1 MLSELWLSQKYLRAG
16 KREKI
21 VSITALISMIG
32 IGIGVMVL
40 IVVISVMSGFD
51 RFLEDKMI
59 GTNAHLSLEF
69 YPPSKNPDQA
79 SRAMDKLKTLPYVLG
94 ASPFIDGQAL
104 VKDGKL
110 IFGVQVRGI
119 DPKLQA
125 ETSKINEYLKSG
137 NYDFVGNEAALGGEL
152 AFRLGLSVGDTVS
165 LISPVTL
172 EKTDFYVKGIFNSG
186 MYLYDS
192 NLVLTGIKG
201 AQDFYKMPNMA
212 SGIAVK
218 VKDLY
223 KVDNIKEKLYR
234 DLSGFGPI
242 QVRTWIDAN
251 KNFLEALKL
260 EKIVMFVVV
269 TMTTVVAAFGIVGT
283 LIMSVMSRVKDIGI
297 LRSVGA
303 KTKSILQIFIFQ
315 GMAIG
320 LTGIFLGLVAGVSL
334 ALSLDKVVDLISR
347 IIGRSLIPQDI
358 YYFNRIP
365 VNINAGD
372 VSLIVIS
379 ALIITLAASIYP
391 AYYAAR
397 IVPSEALRH
406 E

>member
-1 MLSELWLSQKYLRAG
+1 MFSELWLSQRYLRAG
-16 KREKI
+16 KKEKI
-21 VSITALISMIG
+21 ISITALISVIG
-32 IGIGVMVL
+32 IAIGVMVL
-40 IVVISVMSGFD
+40 IVVISVMTGFD
-51 RFLEDKMI
+51 RFLEDKMV

-69 YPPSKNPDQA
+69 YGGSKDPN
-79 SRAMDKLKTLPYVLG
+79 RVIDKLKTLPYVLG
-94 ASPFIDGQAL
+94 ASPFINGQAL
-104 VKDGKL
+104 VKNGKS
-110 IFGVQVRGI
+110 IFGVEVRGI

-125 ETSKINEYLKSG
+125 QTSKIDEYLKLGS
-137 NYDFVGNEAALGGEL
+137 YDLTGNEVAVGQEL
-152 AFRLGLSVGDTVS
+152 ALRLGFAVGDSIS

-172 EKTDFYVKGIFNSG
+172 AKTDFYIKGIFNSG

-192 NLVLTGIKG
+192 SLILTSIKG
-201 AQDFYKMPNMA
+201 AQDFYKMPDLV

-218 VKDLY
+218 VDNIY
-223 KVDNIKEKLYR
+223 KVDDVKEKLYR
-234 DLSGFGPI
+234 DLTGFGTY
-242 QVRTWIDAN
+242 QARTWIDAN

-260 EKIVMFVVV
+260 EKVVMFIVV

-283 LIMSVMSRVKDIGI
+283 LIMSVMGRIKDIGI

-320 LTGIFLGLVAGVSL
+320 LAGILLGLIGGISL

-365 VNINAGD
+365 VNINTSD
-372 VSLIVIS
+372 ISLIVIC
-379 ALIITLAASIYP
+379 ALFITLFASIYP
-391 AYYAAR
+391 AYYATR
-397 IVPSEALRH
+397 IIPSEAVRH

>member
-1 MLSELWLSQKYLRAG
+1 MFCELWLSQRYLRAG
-16 KREKI
+16 KKEKI
-21 VSITALISMIG
+21 ISITALISIIG

-51 RFLEDKMI
+51 RFLEDKMV

-69 YPPSKNPDQA
+69 YGGSKDPYLA
-79 SRAMDKLKTLPYVLG
+79 IDKLKTLPYVLG

-104 VKDGKL
+104 VKNDKS
-110 IFGVQVRGI
+110 IFGAEVRGI
-119 DPKLQA
+119 DPKLQI
-125 ETSKINEYLKSG
+125 ETSKINEYIKLGS
-137 NYDFVGNEAALGGEL
+137 YDFAGNQVAIGQEL
-152 AFRLGLSVGDTVS
+152 AMRLGLSVGDSIS

-172 EKTDFYVKGIFNSG
+172 AKTDFLIKGIFNSG

-192 NLVLTGIKG
+192 SLILTSIKG
-201 AQDFYKMPNMA
+201 AQDFYKIGDKV

-218 VKDLY
+218 VDNVY
-223 KVDNIKEKLYR
+223 KVEAIKEKLYR
-234 DLSGFGPI
+234 DFTGFGTY

-260 EKIVMFVVV
+260 EKIVMFIVV
-269 TMTTVVAAFGIVGT
+269 TMTTVVAAFGIVST
-283 LIMSVMSRVKDIGI
+283 LIMSVMSRIKDIGI

-303 KTKSILQIFIFQ
+303 KTKSILQIFVFQ

-320 LTGIFLGLVAGVSL
+320 IIGIILGVTAGVSL
-334 ALSLDKVVDLISR
+334 ALSLDKVVDLISS
-347 IIGRSLIPQDI
+347 IIGRQLIPPDI

-365 VNINAGD
+365 VNINTGD
-372 VSLIVIS
+372 ISLILIS
-379 ALIITLAASIYP
+379 ALVITLVASIYP
-391 AYYAAR
+391 AYYATK
-397 IVPSEALRH
+397 IIPSEALRH

>member
-1 MLSELWLSQKYLRAG
+1 MLLELWLSQRYLRAG
-16 KREKI
+16 KKEKI
-21 VSITALISMIG
+21 ISITALISMIG

-51 RFLEDKMI
+51 RFLEDKMV

-69 YPPSKNPDQA
+69 FGGSKDPS
-79 SRAMDKLKTLPYVLG
+79 RVIDKLKTFSYVKG
-94 ASPFIDGQAL
+94 AAPFIDGQAL
-104 VKDGKL
+104 VRSGKS
-110 IFGVQVRGI
+110 IFGVEVRGI

-125 ETSKINEYLKSG
+125 EISKINEYLKLGSY
-137 NYDFVGNEAALGGEL
+137 NLAGNEAAIGEEL
-152 AFRLGLSVGDTVS
+152 ALRLNLAIGDRIS

-172 EKTDFYVKGIFNSG
+172 AKTDFNIKGIFNSG

-192 NLVLTGIKG
+192 SLILTSIKG
-201 AQDFYKMPNMA
+201 AQDFYKIPDA
-212 SGIAVK
+212 VSGIAI
-218 VKDLY
+218 
-223 KVDNIKEKLYR
+223 KVDNIYKVEDVKEKLYR
-234 DLSGFGPI
+234 DLKGFGTY
-242 QVRTWIDAN
+242 QARTWVDAN
-251 KNFLEALKL
+251 RNFLEALKL
-260 EKIVMFVVV
+260 EKIVMFIVV

-283 LIMSVMSRVKDIGI
+283 LIMSVMSRIKDIGI

-320 LTGIFLGLVAGVSL
+320 LTGILLGLAGGISL
-334 ALSLDKVVDLISR
+334 AFSLDKVVDLISR

-365 VNINAGD
+365 VNINGADIG
-372 VSLIVIS
+372 LIVIS
-379 ALIITLAASIYP
+379 ALVITLLASIYP
-391 AYYAAR
+391 AYYATR
-397 IVPSEALRH
+397 IIPSEAVRH

>member
-1 MLSELWLSQKYLRAG
+1 MFSELWLSQRYLRAG
-16 KREKI
+16 KKEKI
-21 VSITALISMIG
+21 ISVTALISVIG

-51 RFLEDKMI
+51 RFLEDKMV

-69 YPPSKNPDQA
+69 YGNLKNPYQA
-79 SRAMDKLKTLPYVLG
+79 MEKLKILPYVKNT
-94 ASPFIDGQAL
+94 SPFIDGQAL
-104 VKDGKL
+104 VKNGKYF
-110 IFGVQVRGI
+110 FGVEVRGI

-125 ETSKINEYLKSG
+125 ETSKINEYLKLGSYDLIG
-137 NYDFVGNEAALGGEL
+137 NQVAIGQEL
-152 AFRLGLSVGDTVS
+152 ALRLNLSVGDSIS

-172 EKTDFYVKGIFNSG
+172 TKTDFLIKGIFNSG

-192 NLVLTGIKG
+192 SLILTSLKA
-201 AQDFYKMPNMA
+201 AQDFYKMPDKV
-212 SGIAVK
+212 SGIAVR
-218 VKDLY
+218 VDNVY
-223 KVDNIKEKLYR
+223 KVNEIKGRLYR
-234 DLSGFGPI
+234 DFVGFGTY
-242 QVRTWIDAN
+242 QARTWIDAN

-269 TMTTVVAAFGIVGT
+269 TMTTVVAAFGIVST
-283 LIMSVMSRVKDIGI
+283 LIMSVMSRIKDIGI

-320 LTGIFLGLVAGVSL
+320 TIGILLGLTAGVSL
-334 ALSLDKVVDLISR
+334 ALSLDKVVDLISC
-347 IIGRSLIPQDI
+347 IIGRALIPQDV

-365 VNINAGD
+365 VNINTAD
-372 VSLIVIS
+372 ISVIVIS
-379 ALIITLAASIYP
+379 ALMITLIASIYP
-391 AYYAAR
+391 AYYATR
-397 IVPSEALRH
+397 IIPSEALRH

>member
-1 MLSELWLSQKYLRAG
+1 MFSELWLSQRYLRAG
-16 KREKI
+16 KKEKI
-21 VSITALISMIG
+21 ISITALISVIG
-32 IGIGVMVL
+32 ISIGVMVL
-40 IVVISVMSGFD
+40 IVVISVMTGFD
-51 RFLEDKMI
+51 RFLEDKMV

-69 YPPSKNPDQA
+69 YGGSKDPD
-79 SRAMDKLKTLPYVLG
+79 RVIDKLKTFPYVLG

-104 VKDGKL
+104 VRSGKS
-110 IFGVQVRGI
+110 IFGAQVRGI

-125 ETSKINEYLKSG
+125 RTSKIEEYLRLGS
-137 NYDFVGNEAALGGEL
+137 YDLTGNEVALGQEL
-152 AFRLGLSVGDTVS
+152 AGRLGLALGDS
-165 LISPVTL
+165 INLISPVTL
-172 EKTDFYVKGIFNSG
+172 AKTDFYIKGIFNSG

-192 NLVLTGIKG
+192 SLILTSIKG
-201 AQDFYKMPNMA
+201 AQDFYKMPDMV

-218 VKDLY
+218 VANIY
-223 KVDNIKEKLYR
+223 EVDKLKERLYR
-234 DLSGFGPI
+234 DLTGFGSY
-242 QVRTWIDAN
+242 QARTWIDAN

-260 EKIVMFVVV
+260 EKIVMFIVV

-283 LIMSVMSRVKDIGI
+283 LIMSVMSRIKDIGI

-303 KTKSILQIFIFQ
+303 KTKTILQIFIFQ

-320 LTGIFLGLVAGVSL
+320 LSGILLGLIAGVTL
-334 ALSLDKVVDLISR
+334 ALSLDKAVDLISR

-372 VSLIVIS
+372 ITLIVIS
-379 ALIITLAASIYP
+379 ALFITLFASVYP
-391 AYYAAR
+391 AYYAAK
-397 IVPSEALRH
+397 IIPSEAVRH